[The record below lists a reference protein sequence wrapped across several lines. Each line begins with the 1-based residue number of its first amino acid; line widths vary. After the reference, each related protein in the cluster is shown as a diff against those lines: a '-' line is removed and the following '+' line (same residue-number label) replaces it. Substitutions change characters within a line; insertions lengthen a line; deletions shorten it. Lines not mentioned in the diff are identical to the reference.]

1 MLGQASQYVLYLPTA
16 ALAAV
21 ALWLAAQLVLK
32 PRKNSLPPGPRRL
45 PLIGNALELRKGK
58 TMEEMIALWWEQ
70 YGNIVY
76 VNIFG
81 REIVFIN
88 DLGMAQELTEKRGAI
103 YSDRPALPMF
113 ELLGWK
119 DTLITMPYGNQF
131 RKHRRMMNAVLSEK
145 AVDSFGPVQANSA
158 ILLVKLLASDAGK
171 DLEVHISTYTAS
183 TIMKIAYGHDVK
195 SLEDPI
201 VKMSLEALTK
211 TLEFGTVSTTIL
223 DFIPALKHLPT
234 WAPGAGFKRR
244 ALALR
249 GKVELS
255 QSLPYEQVKQ
265 QIRNGTAPECFVTTN
280 IQDCGGLDNLTPQD
294 ESDIQGA
301 AAALYTAAEETTL
314 AVVHSFFLAMLLNP
328 KVYKAAQEEME
339 QVIGVDRLPNP
350 DDMSSLPYLD
360 AVMRELYRW
369 TAPTSI
375 NAPHRVKED
384 DVYQGYY
391 IPKGANVI
399 VNNFGL
405 LQACPEPER
414 FLPERFLEGTKLG
427 SVPTNPRDVVFGFGR
442 RRCPGWHFA
451 DRSVWVAVAHVTALF
466 DIIPEVDEKGQKI
479 IPPQEFGT
487 SNVRH
492 PKHFPCRVVPRADRK
507 KLLEK
512 VLD

>member
-1 MLGQASQYVLYLPTA
+1 MLGQASQYALYIPTA
-16 ALAAV
+16 GLAAV
-21 ALWLAAQLVLK
+21 ALWLAAQLILK

-45 PLIGNALELRKGK
+45 PFIGNALELRKGK

-103 YSDRPALPMF
+103 YSDRPSLPMF
-113 ELLGWK
+113 DLLGWK
-119 DTLITMPYGNQF
+119 DTLITMPYGTQF

-158 ILLVKLLASDAGK
+158 LLLVKLLASDSGK
-171 DLEVHISTYTAS
+171 DLEKHISTYTAS
-183 TIMKIAYGHDVK
+183 TIMKIAYGRDVD

-255 QSLPYEQVKQ
+255 QSLPYDQVKE
-265 QIRNGTAPECFVTTN
+265 QIVSFFKLIISFERRTDGG
-280 IQDCGGLDNLTPQD
+280 DCGGLDNLTPQD

-328 KVYKAAQEEME
+328 DVYKAAQDEME
-339 QVIGVDRLPNP
+339 HVVGVDRLPNP
-350 DDMSSLPYLD
+350 DDMS
-360 AVMRELYRW
+360 W

-391 IPKGANVI
+391 IPKGSNVI
-399 VNNFGL
+399 VNNLYVNLGTVHYLYGL

-466 DIIPEVDEKGQKI
+466 DIVPEVDEKGQKI

-492 PKHFPCRVVPRADRK
+492 PKHFPCRVVPREDRK
-507 KLLEK
+507 KLLAK
-512 VLD
+512 VMD